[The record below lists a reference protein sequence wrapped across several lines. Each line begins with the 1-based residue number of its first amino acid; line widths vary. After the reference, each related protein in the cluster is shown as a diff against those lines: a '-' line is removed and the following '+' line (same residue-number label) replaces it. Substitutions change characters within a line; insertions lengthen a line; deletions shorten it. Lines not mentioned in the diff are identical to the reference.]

1 MNDDLL
7 HRLLRNSHVFSSL
20 VRSVLEEGFLR
31 EACGGRVTF
40 TQLSILR
47 MLGSPGRHHIGD
59 VAHFLDVSYAA
70 ASKLVDRMKAR
81 KLVRGTPYAGDRRAE
96 TLEPTAV
103 GLDLVAKYDRL
114 KLSRV
119 RAKLRGVPLSDVRA
133 FCEGLERL
141 LALFVEGGGR
151 AKRACLR
158 CDAFYSSGCILGPSA
173 GECPYRKGSVARKIA
188 QRTLTV

>member
-7 HRLLRNSHVFSSL
+7 HRLLRDTHLLASL
-20 VRSVLEEGFLR
+20 VRSVFEEGFLR

-81 KLVRGTPYAGDRRAE
+81 KLLRGTPYAGDRRAE
-96 TLEPTAV
+96 TLEPTAA
-103 GLDLVAKYDRL
+103 GLGLVARYDRL
-114 KLSRV
+114 KLARV
-119 RAKLRGVPLSDVRA
+119 RAKLKGTPLSELTA
-133 FCEGLERL
+133 LSGALERL
-141 LALFVEGGGR
+141 LALFVEGSDR
-151 AKRACLR
+151 EKRACLR
-158 CDAFYSSGCILGPSA
+158 CDAFYTAGCVLGTAA
-173 GECPYRKGSVARKIA
+173 GECPYRKGNVARKIA
-188 QRTLTV
+188 QRALKV